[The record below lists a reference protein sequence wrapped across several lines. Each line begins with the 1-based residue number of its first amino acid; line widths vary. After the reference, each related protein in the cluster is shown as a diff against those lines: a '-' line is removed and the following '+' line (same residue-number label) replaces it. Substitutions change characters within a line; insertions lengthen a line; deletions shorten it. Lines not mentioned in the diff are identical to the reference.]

1 MSEQERNNESIKQ
14 RILEFADEIEA
25 KYLAEYN
32 EKIQAGEEEVE
43 KESISEIH
51 YYEEIKFSARFEL
64 KPLKGVYVV
73 YNTDKSIYIY
83 KEDLDKET
91 GNAQRELMATVNEK
105 GEVVFTEEYKSLD
118 QIVTDKNLEN
128 ILNSNEENKG
138 LELKQ
143 ETIEA
148 VEMEIKAGNIKEDDI
163 DPKEM
168 QELEQESD
176 RAEQV
181 VAMAELKIM
190 PGTVQELPIEEIND
204 SPDFKGHNRVAFG
217 YSKAEHGYVFFD
229 KNTGKKLVGP
239 SVAANRQVITQSN
252 GDIEIERH
260 SAMMASPSNPNQLYT
275 IEIGPYG
282 DRQLNKVTRTTEGNF
297 VGRGM
302 NIRGK
307 DKETDNATIKAMNK
321 VETRE
326 NMGETAEDLVS
337 MGVTDKKTSDWK
349 MSGAELEEFKDT
361 MLRQMGY
368 PMTEAE
374 LIEMYAEASDEL
386 QSEGEEPNFG
396 NVVKR
401 AQKNWAEQQAKRAG
415 QDRAD
420 AENKEGRALGD
431 RPEDP
436 RRG

>member
-1 MSEQERNNESIKQ
+1 MSEQEIKKQNIKQ

-51 YYEEIKFSARFEL
+51 YYKEIKFSTRFEM

-73 YNTDKSIYIY
+73 YNIDKAIDIY
-83 KEDLDKET
+83 KEDIDKET
-91 GNAQRELMATVNEK
+91 GNVQRELMATVNEK

-138 LELKQ
+138 FELKQ
-143 ETIEA
+143 ETIDA
-148 VEMEIKAGNIKEDDI
+148 IEMEVAAGTVNEEDLDKKEI
-163 DPKEM
+163 EK
-168 QELEQESD
+168 LEQESD
-176 RAEQV
+176 SAEQV
-181 VAMAELKIM
+181 VAMVELEIM

-229 KNTGKKLVGP
+229 KNTGEKLVGP
-239 SVAANRQVITQSN
+239 AVVANRQVITQSN

-260 SAMMASPSNPNQLYT
+260 SAMMPSPKNPNQLYT
-275 IEIGPYG
+275 VEIGPYG

-307 DKETDNATIKAMNK
+307 DRETDNATIKAMNK

-326 NMGETAEDLVS
+326 NMGETAEDLVR

-349 MSGAELEEFKDT
+349 MSGAELEGFKET

-368 PMTEAE
+368 PMTDAE
-374 LIEMYAEASDEL
+374 LTEMYKEASIEL
-386 QSEGEEPNFG
+386 QTEGIDPNFG

-401 AQKNWAEQQAKRAG
+401 AQKKWAEQQAERAG
-415 QDRAD
+415 QERAE